1 MKKIIRFLHGYKFDN
16 EATLAAIRA
25 QLEWEKKYLPVE
37 LTEISESII
46 VSLFNL
52 SESRSLLYIWMR
64 QVLSTKLG
72 TQCSKTLSH
81 GFGKEIRIV
90 IGGNC

>member
-37 LTEISESII
+37 LTEVAESII

-52 SESRSLLYIWMR
+52 SESRSVLYLWKR

-72 TQCSKTLSH
+72 TQCSKTFSH
-81 GFGKEIRIV
+81 GFGKETRIV